1 MTERRYEVLECWES
15 PAGRAGLFAVRKTG
29 CERGH
34 TAELPCGYDSVGL
47 MKAASCP
54 VFGDGWERN
63 EDQRAGISG
72 SGKSTLAGA
81 LGRRYGVPVLHLDR
95 VQFAPGWVE
104 RPLDAKVA
112 DVQRF
117 LDGHGDGGWVIDG
130 NYAALLQERRLE
142 ESDRIVILA
151 FGRWTCLRR
160 VLARYL
166 RYHGRARESMAEGCD
181 EKIDLEFI
189 WWVLHE
195 GRSRSHREAL
205 RAIRDRWPDRTVIIR
220 NQRQLDAFY
229 RPMA

>member
-1 MTERRYEVLECWES
+1 MKISVL
-15 PAGRAGLFAVRKTG
+15 GF
-29 CERGH
+29 
-34 TAELPCGYDSVGL
+34 
-47 MKAASCP
+47 
-54 VFGDGWERN
+54 
-63 EDQRAGISG
+63 SG

-142 ESDRIVILA
+142 ESDRTVILA

-166 RYHGRARESMAEGCD
+166 RYHGRSRESMAEGCD

-189 WWVLHE
+189 WWVLHA

-229 RPMA
+229 RSMA

>member
-1 MTERRYEVLECWES
+1 M
-15 PAGRAGLFAVRKTG
+15 
-29 CERGH
+29 
-34 TAELPCGYDSVGL
+34 
-47 MKAASCP
+47 
-54 VFGDGWERN
+54 
-63 EDQRAGISG
+63 
-72 SGKSTLAGA
+72 
-81 LGRRYGVPVLHLDR
+81 
-95 VQFAPGWVE
+95 
-104 RPLDAKVA
+104 
-112 DVQRF
+112 
-117 LDGHGDGGWVIDG
+117 IDG

-205 RAIRDRWPDRTVIIR
+205 RAIRDRWPARTVIIR

>member
-1 MTERRYEVLECWES
+1 MKISVL
-15 PAGRAGLFAVRKTG
+15 GF
-29 CERGH
+29 
-34 TAELPCGYDSVGL
+34 
-47 MKAASCP
+47 
-54 VFGDGWERN
+54 
-63 EDQRAGISG
+63 SG

-151 FGRWTCLRR
+151 FGRWACLRR

-181 EKIDLEFI
+181 EKIDREFI

-195 GRSRSHREAL
+195 GRSRSRREAL

-229 RPMA
+229 RSMA